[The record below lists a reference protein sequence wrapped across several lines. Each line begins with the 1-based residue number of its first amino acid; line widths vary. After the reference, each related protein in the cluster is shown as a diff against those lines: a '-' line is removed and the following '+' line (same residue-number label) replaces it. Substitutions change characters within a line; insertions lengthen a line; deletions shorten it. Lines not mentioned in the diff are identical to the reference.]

1 MALTLQ
7 YQACAFLDWQTH
19 LWWLPPQGAAMRL
32 TRQTNYAVR
41 ILMFCA
47 TSNGLSRVAQIA
59 DFYAIS
65 EPFLFKILQALTRAG
80 LIETVRGRS
89 GGIRLARPA
98 ADIRLGDVVSGIED
112 NFDLVECFEPGE
124 NSCPLI
130 SSCGMSEALREAL
143 DAFFGVLNRY
153 TIADL
158 TDKQRNIGILARLEL
173 LKLEPLASQYAEPSL
188 RN

>member
-1 MALTLQ
+1 
-7 YQACAFLDWQTH
+7 
-19 LWWLPPQGAAMRL
+19 MRL

-47 TSNGLSRVAQIA
+47 TNQGLSRVAQIA
-59 DFYAIS
+59 DFYDIS
-65 EPFLFKILQALTRAG
+65 EPFLFKILQALTKAN

-89 GGIRLARPA
+89 GGIRLAGPA
-98 ADIRLGDVVSGIED
+98 DDMRLGDVVRKIED

-124 NSCPLI
+124 TQCPLI
-130 SSCGMSEALREAL
+130 SSCGMSEALKEAL
-143 DAFFGVLNRY
+143 DAFFAVLNRY

-173 LKLEPLASQYAEPSL
+173 MKQEPLILQ
-188 RN
+188 